1 MFGVVKMTKYKLKH
15 KEEGLRLYLEGNSF
29 QDVATILQER
39 NKFVPPLNKSTVRQW
54 SNAMGWQEL
63 MQDVKHEVRE
73 VVKEQVVKNQV
84 SRLEQVEEVRGAF
97 LERMREKQGADIR
110 GHEFAKLTE
119 MAEKM
124 SLRENEKQELV
135 ETINDCISQAL
146 EEVKMDENVK
156 QQFLLRYIEKLRN
169 ASNYI

>member
-1 MFGVVKMTKYKLKH
+1 M
-15 KEEGLRLYLEGNSF
+15 YLEGNSF
-29 QDVATILQER
+29 TDVATIMQER
-39 NKFVPPLNKSTVRQW
+39 HKFVPPLSKDTIRNW
-54 SNAMGWQEL
+54 SDAMGWQEL
-63 MQDVKHEVRE
+63 MSDVKEEVRE
-73 VVKEQVVKNQV
+73 AVKEQAVTKHVN
-84 SRLEQVEEVRGAF
+84 RLEEIEEVRGAF
-97 LERMREKQGADIR
+97 LDRMREKSGVDIR

-146 EEVKMDENVK
+146 EEVQMDENVK

>member
-1 MFGVVKMTKYKLKH
+1 MAKYKLKH
-15 KEEGLRLYLEGNSF
+15 KEEGLKLYLEGNSF
-29 QDVATILQER
+29 TDVATIMQER
-39 NKFVPPLNKSTVRQW
+39 HKFVPPLSKDTVRNW
-54 SNAMGWQEL
+54 SDAMGWQEL
-63 MQDVKHEVRE
+63 MSDVKEEVRE
-73 VVKEQVVKNQV
+73 AVKEQAVIKHVN
-84 SRLEQVEEVRGAF
+84 RLEEVEEVRHAF
-97 LERMREKQGADIR
+97 LDRMREKQGADIR

-119 MAEKM
+119 MAERM

-146 EEVKMDENVK
+146 EEVQMDENVK

>member
-1 MFGVVKMTKYKLKH
+1 M
-15 KEEGLRLYLEGNSF
+15 RLYLEGNSF

-39 NKFVPPLNKSTVRQW
+39 NKFVPPLNKSTIRSW
-54 SNAMGWQEL
+54 SDSMGWQEL

-97 LERMREKQGADIR
+97 LDRMREKSGADIR

-135 ETINDCISQAL
+135 EHINECISRAL
-146 EEVKMDENVK
+146 EEVEMDEGLK
-156 QQFLLRYIEKLRN
+156 QRFLLRYIEKLRN
-169 ASNYI
+169 AASYI

>member
-1 MFGVVKMTKYKLKH
+1 MTKYKLKH

-39 NKFVPPLNKSTVRQW
+39 YKFVPPLNKSTVRKW
-54 SNAMGWQEL
+54 SDSMGWQEL

-73 VVKEQVVKNQV
+73 VVKEQAVKKQV

-97 LERMREKQGADIR
+97 LERMREKEGADIR

-119 MAEKM
+119 MAERM

-135 ETINDCISQAL
+135 EHINECIRQAL
-146 EEVKMDENVK
+146 EEVQMDEGLK
-156 QQFLLRYIEKLRN
+156 QRFLLRYIEKLRN
-169 ASNYI
+169 TASQI

>member
-1 MFGVVKMTKYKLKH
+1 MAKYKLKH
-15 KEEGLRLYLEGNSF
+15 KEEGMKLYLEGNSF
-29 QDVATILQER
+29 NDVATILQER
-39 NKFVPPLNKSTVRQW
+39 NKFVPPLNKETVRRW
-54 SNAMGWQEL
+54 SDSMGWQEL
-63 MQDVKHEVRE
+63 MSDVKQEVRQE
-73 VVKEQVVKNQV
+73 VKKQVVKDKV

-97 LERMREKQGADIR
+97 LERMREKSGVDIR

-119 MAEKM
+119 MAERM

-169 ASNYI
+169 ASSYI

>member
-1 MFGVVKMTKYKLKH
+1 MAKYKLKH
-15 KEEGLRLYLEGNSF
+15 KEEGLKLYLEGNSF
-29 QDVATILQER
+29 NDVATIMQER
-39 NKFVPPLNKSTVRQW
+39 HKFVPPLNRDTVRKW
-54 SNAMGWQEL
+54 SDAMGWQEL
-63 MQDVKHEVRE
+63 MSDVKHEVRE
-73 VVKEQVVKNQV
+73 AVKEQVVTKHVN
-84 SRLEQVEEVRGAF
+84 RLEEVEEVRHAF
-97 LERMREKQGADIR
+97 LDRMREKQGADIR

-119 MAEKM
+119 MAERM

-135 ETINDCISQAL
+135 EHINDCISQAL

>member
-1 MFGVVKMTKYKLKH
+1 M
-15 KEEGLRLYLEGNSF
+15 RLYLEGNSF

-39 NKFVPPLNKSTVRQW
+39 SKFVPPLNKSTVRMW
-54 SNAMGWQEL
+54 SDSMGWQEL

-97 LERMREKQGADIR
+97 LDRMREKSGADIR

-135 ETINDCISQAL
+135 EHINECISQAL
-146 EEVKMDENVK
+146 EEVEMDEGLK
-156 QQFLLRYIEKLRN
+156 QRFLLRYIEKLRN
-169 ASNYI
+169 AASYI

>member
-1 MFGVVKMTKYKLKH
+1 MSKYKLKH
-15 KEEGLRLYLEGNSF
+15 KEEGLKLYLEGNSF
-29 QDVATILQER
+29 SDVATILQER
-39 NKFVPPLNKSTVRQW
+39 NKFVPPLNKSTVRAW
-54 SNAMGWQEL
+54 SDAMGWQDL
-63 MQDVKHEVRE
+63 MQDVKHEVQE
-73 VVKEQVVKNQV
+73 VVKEQAVKNRV
-84 SRLEQVEEVRGAF
+84 NRLEQVEEVRGAF

-119 MAEKM
+119 MAERM
-124 SLRENEKQELV
+124 SLRENEKQDLV

-169 ASNYI
+169 ASSLI

>member
-1 MFGVVKMTKYKLKH
+1 MAKYKLKH
-15 KEEGLRLYLEGNSF
+15 KEEGLKLYLEGNSLNG
-29 QDVATILQER
+29 VATIMQER
-39 NKFVPPLNKSTVRQW
+39 HKFVPAIDKNVVRRW
-54 SNAMGWQEL
+54 SDAMGWQEL
-63 MQDVKHEVRE
+63 MSDVNEEVRE
-73 VVKEQVVKNQV
+73 AVKEQAVKQHVN
-84 SRLEQVEEVRGAF
+84 RLEEVEEVRGAF

>member
-1 MFGVVKMTKYKLKH
+1 MTKYKLKH
-15 KEEGLRLYLEGNSF
+15 KEEAMKLYLEGNSF
-29 QDVATILQER
+29 NDVATILQER
-39 NKFVPPLNKSTVRQW
+39 NKFVPPLNKETVRRW
-54 SNAMGWQEL
+54 SDSMGWQEL
-63 MQDVKHEVRE
+63 MSDVKQEVRQE
-73 VVKEQVVKNQV
+73 VKKQVVKDKV

-97 LERMREKQGADIR
+97 LERMREKSGVDIR

-119 MAEKM
+119 MAERM
-124 SLRENEKQELV
+124 SLREHEKQELV

-169 ASNYI
+169 ASSYI

>member
-1 MFGVVKMTKYKLKH
+1 MAKYKLKH
-15 KEEGLRLYLEGNSF
+15 KEEGLKLYLEGNSF
-29 QDVATILQER
+29 TDVATIMQER
-39 NKFVPPLNKSTVRQW
+39 HKFVPAIDKNVVRRW
-54 SNAMGWQEL
+54 SDAMGWQEL

-73 VVKEQVVKNQV
+73 VVREQAVKSRV

-97 LERMREKQGADIR
+97 LERMREKSGVDIR

-135 ETINDCISQAL
+135 ETINECISQAV

-169 ASNYI
+169 ASSYI

>member
-1 MFGVVKMTKYKLKH
+1 MAKYKLKH
-15 KEEGLRLYLEGNSF
+15 KEEGLKLYLEGNSF
-29 QDVATILQER
+29 RDVATIMQER
-39 NKFVPPLNKSTVRQW
+39 HKFVPPLDKNVIRRW
-54 SNAMGWQEL
+54 SDAMGWQDL
-63 MQDVKHEVRE
+63 MSDVKQEVRE
-73 VVKEQVVKNQV
+73 VVKEQAVKNQV

-97 LERMREKQGADIR
+97 LDRMREKSGVDIR

-124 SLRENEKQELV
+124 ALRENEKQELV
-135 ETINDCISQAL
+135 ETINECISQAL

>member
-1 MFGVVKMTKYKLKH
+1 MAKYKLKH
-15 KEEGLRLYLEGNSF
+15 KEEGLKLYLEGNSF
-29 QDVATILQER
+29 QDVATIMQER
-39 NKFVPPLNKSTVRQW
+39 HKFVPPLNKSTVRNW
-54 SNAMGWQEL
+54 SDAMGWQDL
-63 MQDVKHEVRE
+63 MSDVKHEVRE
-73 VVKEQVVKNQV
+73 VVKEQVVKNRV

-97 LERMREKQGADIR
+97 LERMREKQVADIR

-135 ETINDCISQAL
+135 ETINECISQAL

-169 ASNYI
+169 ASSYI

>member
-1 MFGVVKMTKYKLKH
+1 MTKYKLKH
-15 KEEGLRLYLEGNSF
+15 KEEAMQIYLEGNSF
-29 QDVATILQER
+29 NDVATILQER
-39 NKFVPPLNKSTVRQW
+39 HKFVPPLNKSTVRKW
-54 SNAMGWQEL
+54 SDSMGWQEL

-73 VVKEQVVKNQV
+73 VVREQAVKSRVN
-84 SRLEQVEEVRGAF
+84 RLEQVEEVRGAF
-97 LERMREKQGADIR
+97 LERMREKSGVDIR

-124 SLRENEKQELV
+124 RLRENEKQELV
-135 ETINDCISQAL
+135 ETINECISQAL

-169 ASNYI
+169 ASSYI

>member
-1 MFGVVKMTKYKLKH
+1 LSK
-15 KEEGLRLYLEGNSF
+15 
-29 QDVATILQER
+29 DTIR
-39 NKFVPPLNKSTVRQW
+39 NW
-54 SNAMGWQEL
+54 SDAMGWQEL
-63 MQDVKHEVRE
+63 MSDVKEEVRE
-73 VVKEQVVKNQV
+73 AVKEQAVIKHVN
-84 SRLEQVEEVRGAF
+84 RLEEVEEVRHAF
-97 LERMREKQGADIR
+97 LDRMREKQGADIR

-119 MAEKM
+119 MAERM

-146 EEVKMDENVK
+146 EEVQMDENVK

>member
-1 MFGVVKMTKYKLKH
+1 MAKYKLKH
-15 KEEGLRLYLEGNSF
+15 KEEGLKLYLEGNSLNG
-29 QDVATILQER
+29 VATIMQER
-39 NKFVPPLNKSTVRQW
+39 HKFVPPLSKDTIRNW
-54 SNAMGWQEL
+54 SDAMGWQEL
-63 MQDVKHEVRE
+63 MSDVKEEVRE
-73 VVKEQVVKNQV
+73 AVKEQAVTKHVN
-84 SRLEQVEEVRGAF
+84 RLEEIEEVRGAF
-97 LERMREKQGADIR
+97 LDRMREKSGVDIR

-146 EEVKMDENVK
+146 EEVQMDENVK
-156 QQFLLRYIEKLRN
+156 QQFLLRYIEKLRS

>member
-1 MFGVVKMTKYKLKH
+1 MAKYKLKH
-15 KEEGLRLYLEGNSF
+15 KEEGLKLYLEGNSF
-29 QDVATILQER
+29 NDVATIMQER
-39 NKFVPPLNKSTVRQW
+39 HKFVPPLNRDTVRKW
-54 SNAMGWQEL
+54 SDAMGWQEL
-63 MQDVKHEVRE
+63 MSDVKHEVQE
-73 VVKEQVVKNQV
+73 AVKEQAITKHVN
-84 SRLEQVEEVRGAF
+84 RLEEVEEVRHAF
-97 LERMREKQGADIR
+97 LDRMREKQGADIR

-119 MAEKM
+119 MAERM

-135 ETINDCISQAL
+135 EHINDCISQAL

>member
-1 MFGVVKMTKYKLKH
+1 
-15 KEEGLRLYLEGNSF
+15 
-29 QDVATILQER
+29 
-39 NKFVPPLNKSTVRQW
+39 
-54 SNAMGWQEL
+54 MGWQDL
-63 MQDVKHEVRE
+63 MSDVKHEVRE
-73 VVKEQVVKNQV
+73 VVKEQAVKNQV

-97 LERMREKQGADIR
+97 LDRMREKSGVDIR

-135 ETINDCISQAL
+135 ETINECISQAL

-169 ASNYI
+169 ASSYI

>member
-1 MFGVVKMTKYKLKH
+1 MAKYKLKH
-15 KEEGLRLYLEGNSF
+15 KEEGLKLYLEGNSF
-29 QDVATILQER
+29 TDVATIMQER
-39 NKFVPPLNKSTVRQW
+39 HKFVPPLSKDTIRNW
-54 SNAMGWQEL
+54 SDAMGWQEL
-63 MQDVKHEVRE
+63 MSDVKEEVRE
-73 VVKEQVVKNQV
+73 AVKEQAVKQQV
-84 SRLEQVEEVRGAF
+84 NRLEEVEEVRGAF
-97 LERMREKQGADIR
+97 LERMREKSGVDIR

-146 EEVKMDENVK
+146 EEVQMDENVK

>member
-1 MFGVVKMTKYKLKH
+1 MAKYKLKH
-15 KEEGLRLYLEGNSF
+15 KEEGLKLYLVGNSLNA
-29 QDVATILQER
+29 VATVMQER
-39 NKFVPPLNKSTVRQW
+39 HKFVPAIDKNVVRRW
-54 SNAMGWQEL
+54 SDAMGWQDL
-63 MQDVKHEVRE
+63 MSDVKQEVRE
-73 VVKEQVVKNQV
+73 VVKEQAVKSRV

-97 LERMREKQGADIR
+97 LDRMREKSGVDIR

-135 ETINDCISQAL
+135 ETINECISQAL

-156 QQFLLRYIEKLRN
+156 QQ
-169 ASNYI
+169 

>member
-1 MFGVVKMTKYKLKH
+1 MTKYKLKH

-39 NKFVPPLNKSTVRQW
+39 YKFVPPLNKTTIRSW
-54 SNAMGWQEL
+54 SDSMGWQEL
-63 MQDVKHEVRE
+63 MSDVKHEVRE

-97 LERMREKQGADIR
+97 LERMREKEGADIR

-119 MAEKM
+119 MAERM

-135 ETINDCISQAL
+135 EHINECISQAL
-146 EEVKMDENVK
+146 EEVQMDEGLK
-156 QQFLLRYIEKLRN
+156 QRFLLRYIEKLRN
-169 ASNYI
+169 TASQI

>member
-1 MFGVVKMTKYKLKH
+1 MAKYKLKH
-15 KEEGLRLYLEGNSF
+15 KEEGLKLYLEGNSLNA
-29 QDVATILQER
+29 VATVMQER
-39 NKFVPPLNKSTVRQW
+39 HKFVPAIDKNVVRRW
-54 SNAMGWQEL
+54 SDAMGWQDL
-63 MQDVKHEVRE
+63 MSDVKQEVRE
-73 VVKEQVVKNQV
+73 VVKEQAVKSRV

-97 LERMREKQGADIR
+97 LDRMREKSGVDIR

-135 ETINDCISQAL
+135 ETINECISQAL
-146 EEVKMDENVK
+146 EEGKMDENVK

-169 ASNYI
+169 ASSYI

>member
-1 MFGVVKMTKYKLKH
+1 MAKYKLKH
-15 KEEGLRLYLEGNSF
+15 KEEGLKLYLEGNSF
-29 QDVATILQER
+29 SDVATIMQER
-39 NKFVPPLNKSTVRQW
+39 HKFVPPLSKDTIRNW
-54 SNAMGWQEL
+54 SDARGWQEL
-63 MQDVKHEVRE
+63 RSDVKEEVRE
-73 VVKEQVVKNQV
+73 AVKEQAVTKHVN
-84 SRLEQVEEVRGAF
+84 RLEEIEEVRGAF
-97 LERMREKQGADIR
+97 LDRMREKSGVDIR

-146 EEVKMDENVK
+146 EEVQMDENVK

>member
-1 MFGVVKMTKYKLKH
+1 MAKYKLKH
-15 KEEGLRLYLEGNSF
+15 KEEGLKLYLEGNSF
-29 QDVATILQER
+29 SDVATILQER
-39 NKFVPPLNKSTVRQW
+39 NKFVPPLNKSTVRAW
-54 SNAMGWQEL
+54 SDAMGWQDL
-63 MQDVKHEVRE
+63 MSDVKHEVRE
-73 VVKEQVVKNQV
+73 VVKEQAVKNQV

-97 LERMREKQGADIR
+97 LDRMREKSGVDIR

-169 ASNYI
+169 ASSYI

>member
-1 MFGVVKMTKYKLKH
+1 MSKYKLKH
-15 KEEGLRLYLEGNSF
+15 KEEGLKLYLEGNSF
-29 QDVATILQER
+29 SDVATILQER
-39 NKFVPPLNKSTVRQW
+39 NKFVPPLNKSTVRAW
-54 SNAMGWQEL
+54 SDSMGWQDL
-63 MQDVKHEVRE
+63 MQDVKHEVQE
-73 VVKEQVVKNQV
+73 VVKEQAVKNRV

-97 LERMREKQGADIR
+97 LERMREKSGVDIR

-119 MAEKM
+119 MAERM

-135 ETINDCISQAL
+135 EHINECITQAL

-169 ASNYI
+169 ASSLI

>member
-1 MFGVVKMTKYKLKH
+1 MAKYKLKH
-15 KEEGLRLYLEGNSF
+15 KEEGLKLYLEGNSLNG
-29 QDVATILQER
+29 VATIMQER
-39 NKFVPPLNKSTVRQW
+39 HKFVPAIDKNVVRRW
-54 SNAMGWQEL
+54 SDAMGWQEL
-63 MQDVKHEVRE
+63 MSDVKEEVRE
-73 VVKEQVVKNQV
+73 AVKEQAVKQHVN
-84 SRLEQVEEVRGAF
+84 RLEEVEEVRGAF

-146 EEVKMDENVK
+146 EEVQMDENVK

>member
-1 MFGVVKMTKYKLKH
+1 
-15 KEEGLRLYLEGNSF
+15 
-29 QDVATILQER
+29 
-39 NKFVPPLNKSTVRQW
+39 
-54 SNAMGWQEL
+54 MGWQEL

-73 VVKEQVVKNQV
+73 VVREQAVKKQV
-84 SRLEQVEEVRGAF
+84 NRLEEVEEVRGAF
-97 LERMREKQGADIR
+97 LERMREKSGADIR

-119 MAEKM
+119 MAERM

-169 ASNYI
+169 AASYI

>member
-1 MFGVVKMTKYKLKH
+1 MAKYKLKH
-15 KEEGLRLYLEGNSF
+15 KEEGLKLYLEGNSF
-29 QDVATILQER
+29 QDVATIMQER
-39 NKFVPPLNKSTVRQW
+39 HKFVPPLNKSTVRNW
-54 SNAMGWQEL
+54 SDAMGWQDL
-63 MQDVKHEVRE
+63 MSDVKHEVRE
-73 VVKEQVVKNQV
+73 VVKEQVVKNRV

-97 LERMREKQGADIR
+97 LDRMREKSGVDIR

-135 ETINDCISQAL
+135 ETINECISQAL

-156 QQFLLRYIEKLRN
+156 QQILLRYIEKLRN
-169 ASNYI
+169 ASTLI

>member
-1 MFGVVKMTKYKLKH
+1 MAKYKLKH
-15 KEEGLRLYLEGNSF
+15 KEEGLKLYLEGNSF
-29 QDVATILQER
+29 SDVATILQER
-39 NKFVPPLNKSTVRQW
+39 NKFVPPVNKSTVRAW
-54 SNAMGWQEL
+54 SDAMGWQDL
-63 MQDVKHEVRE
+63 MSDVKHEVRE
-73 VVKEQVVKNQV
+73 VVKEQAVKNQV

-97 LERMREKQGADIR
+97 LDRMREKSGVDIR

-169 ASNYI
+169 ASSYI

>member
-1 MFGVVKMTKYKLKH
+1 MAKYKLKH
-15 KEEGLRLYLEGNSF
+15 KEEGLKLYLEGNSLNG
-29 QDVATILQER
+29 VATIMQER
-39 NKFVPPLNKSTVRQW
+39 HKFVPAIDKNVVRRW
-54 SNAMGWQEL
+54 SDAMGWQEL
-63 MQDVKHEVRE
+63 MSDVKEEVRE
-73 VVKEQVVKNQV
+73 AVKEQAVKQQV
-84 SRLEQVEEVRGAF
+84 NRLEEVEEVRGAF

-119 MAEKM
+119 MAERM

-146 EEVKMDENVK
+146 EEVQMDENVK

>member
-1 MFGVVKMTKYKLKH
+1 MTKYKLKH
-15 KEEGLRLYLEGNSF
+15 KEEGLRLYLECNSF

-39 NKFVPPLNKSTVRQW
+39 YKFVPPLNKTTIRSW
-54 SNAMGWQEL
+54 SDSMGWQEL
-63 MQDVKHEVRE
+63 MSDVKHEVRE

-97 LERMREKQGADIR
+97 LERMREKEGADIR

-119 MAEKM
+119 MAERM

-135 ETINDCISQAL
+135 EHINECISQAL
-146 EEVKMDENVK
+146 EEVQMDEGLK
-156 QQFLLRYIEKLRN
+156 QRFLLRYIEKLRN
-169 ASNYI
+169 TASQI

>member
-1 MFGVVKMTKYKLKH
+1 M
-15 KEEGLRLYLEGNSF
+15 RLYLEGNSF

-39 NKFVPPLNKSTVRQW
+39 NKFVPPLNKTTIRSW
-54 SNAMGWQEL
+54 SDSMGWQEL

-97 LERMREKQGADIR
+97 LDRMREKSGADIR

-124 SLRENEKQELV
+124 SLKENEKQELV
-135 ETINDCISQAL
+135 EHINECISQAL
-146 EEVKMDENVK
+146 EEVEMDEGLK
-156 QQFLLRYIEKLRN
+156 QRFLLRYIEKLRN
-169 ASNYI
+169 AASYI

>member
-1 MFGVVKMTKYKLKH
+1 M
-15 KEEGLRLYLEGNSF
+15 
-29 QDVATILQER
+29 QER
-39 NKFVPPLNKSTVRQW
+39 HKFVPPLSKDTIRNW
-54 SNAMGWQEL
+54 SDAMGWQEL
-63 MQDVKHEVRE
+63 MRDVKEEVRE
-73 VVKEQVVKNQV
+73 AVKEQAVKQQV
-84 SRLEQVEEVRGAF
+84 NRLEEVEEVRGAF

-119 MAEKM
+119 MAERM

>member
-1 MFGVVKMTKYKLKH
+1 M
-15 KEEGLRLYLEGNSF
+15 RLYLEGNSF

-39 NKFVPPLNKSTVRQW
+39 SKFVPPLNKSTVRMW
-54 SNAMGWQEL
+54 SDSMGWQEL

-97 LERMREKQGADIR
+97 LDRMREKSGADIR

-124 SLRENEKQELV
+124 SLKENEKQELV
-135 ETINDCISQAL
+135 EHINECISQAL
-146 EEVKMDENVK
+146 EEVEMDEGLK
-156 QQFLLRYIEKLRN
+156 QRFLLRYIEKLRN
-169 ASNYI
+169 AASYI